1 MRERKTNNDI
11 FCAEC
16 GVRLEL
22 IETKFSYLGHDF
34 LHPVPKCPKC
44 GQVCIPEEMA
54 VGKIAEVEAMLED
67 K

>member
-1 MRERKTNNDI
+1 MGEVKEDTNMV
-11 FCAEC
+11 CAEC
-16 GVRLEL
+16 GVPLEL

-34 LHPVPKCPKC
+34 SHPVPKCPKC

-54 VGKIAEVEAMLED
+54 TGKIADVEAMLED